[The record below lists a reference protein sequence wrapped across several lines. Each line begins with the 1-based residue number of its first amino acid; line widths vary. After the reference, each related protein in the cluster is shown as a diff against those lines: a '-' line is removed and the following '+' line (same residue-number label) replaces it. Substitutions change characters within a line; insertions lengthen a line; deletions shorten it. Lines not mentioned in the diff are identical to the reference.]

1 MAAVIDLSTA
11 RQLSPVEIFD
21 RPTTPARPALRLI
34 EGGVSQRLDRRRRVY
49 LRRRLV
55 VLTVAVVLVVI
66 LLQGFGTVV
75 SALLPSTPAASTETY
90 TVGSGDTLWDV
101 AGRVAPSTDR
111 RATVDSLVAL
121 NGSAP
126 LRVGQR
132 LVLPASAG

>member
-11 RQLSPVEIFD
+11 RQLGPVEVFD

-34 EGGVSQRLDRRRRVY
+34 EGGASHRLVRRRRVY
-49 LRRRLV
+49 LRRRLA

-75 SALLPSTPAASTETY
+75 SALLPSAPAASTETY

-101 AGRVAPSTDR
+101 AGRIAPSADR

-126 LRVGQR
+126 LRVGQH